1 MPYFDIL
8 KKDPASSARNGVIH
22 TAHGEVQT
30 PAFLP
35 IGTRGTVKSVTSEE
49 LKFWGADMILA
60 NTYHLWQRPGDA
72 LIYKAGGLHKFMNW
86 KGPIFTDSGG
96 FQVYSLAKMRKV
108 MEAGVLFQF
117 DLDGRQEILS
127 PEKSV
132 DIQANLG
139 SDVALILDDFPGYP
153 FEYER
158 SKESIALTKRWAE
171 RARKEFQKIIIDGD
185 PINPG
190 QKLWGIVQGASFPD
204 LRAQSAK
211 DMVNLGFE
219 AFAIGGVA
227 VGEPHSEMMKAVEA
241 VIPNLPESSPK
252 HLLGVG
258 TPFDIVQAVARG
270 CDTFDCVIPT
280 REARHGRLY
289 ISAKNIPAPTTP
301 SRYAGHPS
309 LAGGDAPAF
318 AEATA
323 DKPRSVS
330 SFSRRSVTEGDEV
343 VGVGSVE
350 GYKTI
355 DIRLDPPSPRLRR
368 TAPDSVS
375 QDLVNNQTQNV
386 VEGYATIDI
395 RLEKYKEDFTT
406 IDNTCD
412 CYLCLNHTRA
422 YLRHLFATG
431 EQLGTRL
438 ATMHNLKFYLNLM
451 KKIRT
456 AIQYDYFEG
465 MEKNYR
471 DYTEKQ

>member
-1 MPYFDIL
+1 MAYFDII
-8 KKDPASSARNGVIH
+8 KKAESSSARTGVIH
-22 TAHGEVQT
+22 SAHGDIQT

-35 IGTRGTVKSVTSEE
+35 IGTKGAVKTVTAEE
-49 LKFWGADMILA
+49 LKFWGADIILA

-86 KGPIFTDSGG
+86 HGPIFTDSGG
-96 FQVYSLAKMRKV
+96 FQVFSLSKMRKV
-108 MEAGVLFQF
+108 MEVGVLFQF
-117 DLDGRQEILS
+117 DLDGKQEILS

-139 SDVALILDDFPGYP
+139 SDICLILDDFPGYP

-171 RARKEFQKIIIDGD
+171 RAIKEHQKIVLDGD

-204 LRAQSAK
+204 LRKQSAL

-219 AFAIGGVA
+219 GFAIGGVA
-227 VGEPHSEMMKAVEA
+227 VGEPHKEMMLAVEA
-241 VIPNLPESSPK
+241 AIPHLPETAPK

-289 ISAKNIPAPTTP
+289 VNAQ
-301 SRYAGHPS
+301 Y
-309 LAGGDAPAF
+309 
-318 AEATA
+318 E
-323 DKPRSVS
+323 
-330 SFSRRSVTEGDEV
+330 
-343 VGVGSVE
+343 
-350 GYKTI
+350 
-355 DIRLDPPSPRLRR
+355 LDPPSPRLRR
-368 TAPDSVS
+368 TAPDTGANKNHQLDEKGSSIV
-375 QDLVNNQTQNV
+375 D
-386 VEGYATIDI
+386 GYSTIDI

-412 CYLCLNHTRA
+412 CYLCLNHTKS

-431 EQLGTRL
+431 EPLAERL

-451 KKIRT
+451 KKIRN
-456 AIQYDYFEG
+456 AITYEFFDE
-465 MEKNYR
+465 MARNYR
-471 DYTEKQ
+471 EVVSSK

>member
-1 MPYFDIL
+1 MPYFEIL
-8 KKDPASSARNGVIH
+8 KSDAGSRARTGVIH
-22 TAHGEVQT
+22 TAHGDIQT

-35 IGTRGTVKSVTSEE
+35 IGTKGAVKSITTEE
-49 LKFWGADMILA
+49 LKFWGADIILA
-60 NTYHLWQRPGDA
+60 NTYHLWQRPGDG

-96 FQVYSLAKMRKV
+96 FQVFSLAKMRKV
-108 MEAGVLFQF
+108 GEGGVVFQF
-117 DLDGRQEILS
+117 DLDGRTEILS

-139 SDVALILDDFPGYP
+139 SDIALILDDFPGYP

-171 RARKEFQKIIIDGD
+171 RAIKEYQKIIIDGD

-204 LRAQSAK
+204 LREQSAK
-211 DMVNLGFE
+211 DMVSLGFE

-227 VGEPHSEMMKAVEA
+227 VGEPHEEMMKAVEA
-241 VIPNLPESSPK
+241 TIPHLPENSPK

-258 TPFDIVQAVARG
+258 TPFDIVQAASRG

-289 ISAKNIPAPTTP
+289 ISSKYQVASSKE
-301 SRYAGHPS
+301 
-309 LAGGDAPAF
+309 
-318 AEATA
+318 EA
-323 DKPRSVS
+323 
-330 SFSRRSVTEGDEV
+330 
-343 VGVGSVE
+343 E
-350 GYKTI
+350 GY
-355 DIRLDPPSPRLRR
+355 S
-368 TAPDSVS
+368 
-375 QDLVNNQTQNV
+375 
-386 VEGYATIDI
+386 TIDI
-395 RLEKYKEDFTT
+395 RLEKFKEDFTT

-412 CYLCLNHTRA
+412 CYLCLNHTKS

-431 EQLGTRL
+431 EPLAIRL
-438 ATMHNLKFYLNLM
+438 ATMHNLRFYLNLM

-456 AIQYDYFEG
+456 AITYDYFG
-465 MEKNYR
+465 DMVKNYI
-471 DYTEKQ
+471 DYTKN

>member
-1 MPYFDIL
+1 MAYYEIL
-8 KKDPASSARNGVIH
+8 KKDESSKARNGVIH
-22 TAHGEVQT
+22 TAHGDIHT

-35 IGTRGTVKSVTSEE
+35 IGTKGAVKSVTTEE
-49 LKFWGADMILA
+49 LKFWGAEIVLA
-60 NTYHLWQRPGDA
+60 NTYHLWQRPGDG

-96 FQVYSLAKMRKV
+96 FQVFSLAKMRKV

-139 SDVALILDDFPGYP
+139 SDIALIFDDFPGFP

-171 RARKEFQKIIIDGD
+171 RAIREFQKIITHGD

-204 LRAQSAK
+204 LRKQSAK
-211 DMVNLGFE
+211 DMVELGFE

-227 VGEPHSEMMKAVEA
+227 VGEPHEEMMKAVEYA
-241 VIPNLPESSPK
+241 IPHLPENSPK

-258 TPFDIVQAVARG
+258 TPFDIVQGVARG

-289 ISAKNIPAPTTP
+289 INSKSQITNNKQ
-301 SRYAGHPS
+301 S
-309 LAGGDAPAF
+309 LNSNNQA
-318 AEATA
+318 
-323 DKPRSVS
+323 
-330 SFSRRSVTEGDEV
+330 
-343 VGVGSVE
+343 E
-350 GYKTI
+350 GY
-355 DIRLDPPSPRLRR
+355 S
-368 TAPDSVS
+368 
-375 QDLVNNQTQNV
+375 
-386 VEGYATIDI
+386 TIDI
-395 RLEKYKEDFTT
+395 RLERYKEDFTS
-406 IDNTCD
+406 IDDKCD
-412 CYLCLNHTRA
+412 CYLCLNHNKS
-422 YLRHLFATG
+422 YLRHLFQTHEPLA
-431 EQLGTRL
+431 ERL

-451 KKIRT
+451 KKIRE
-456 AIQYDYFEG
+456 AITYDYFED
-465 MEKNYR
+465 MVKSYKEI
-471 DYTEKQ
+471 

>member
-1 MPYFDIL
+1 MPYFEIL
-8 KKDPASSARNGVIH
+8 KKDEKSKARTGTIH
-22 TAHGEVQT
+22 TAHGDVQT

-35 IGTRGTVKSVTSEE
+35 IGTKGAVKSVTSEE
-49 LKFWGADMILA
+49 LKFWGADIILA

-96 FQVYSLAKMRKV
+96 FQVFSLAKMRKV
-108 MEAGVLFQF
+108 MEAGVTFQF
-117 DLDGRQEILS
+117 DLDGRTEILS

-139 SDVALILDDFPGYP
+139 SDIALILDDFPGYP

-171 RARKEFQKIIIDGD
+171 RAIKEHKKIVLDGD

-204 LRAQSAK
+204 LREQSSK
-211 DMVNLGFE
+211 DMVALGFE
-219 AFAIGGVA
+219 GFAIGGVA
-227 VGEPHSEMMKAVEA
+227 VGEPHEEMMKAIKSCV
-241 VIPNLPESSPK
+241 PFLPETAPK

-289 ISAKNIPAPTTP
+289 VSAKRQGLRAKGEDNQVDGYTTINI
-301 SRYAGHPS
+301 
-309 LAGGDAPAF
+309 
-318 AEATA
+318 
-323 DKPRSVS
+323 
-330 SFSRRSVTEGDEV
+330 
-343 VGVGSVE
+343 
-350 GYKTI
+350 
-355 DIRLDPPSPRLRR
+355 
-368 TAPDSVS
+368 
-375 QDLVNNQTQNV
+375 QN
-386 VEGYATIDI
+386 EQ
-395 RLEKYKEDFTT
+395 YKEDFMPV
-406 IDNTCD
+406 DNTCD
-412 CYLCLNHTRA
+412 CYLCLNHTKS

-431 EQLGTRL
+431 EPLAVRL

-451 KKIRT
+451 AKIRK
-456 AIQYDYFEG
+456 AIAYDYFEDMVRG
-465 MEKNYR
+465 YKEIVNSK
-471 DYTEKQ
+471 

>member
-1 MPYFDIL
+1 MIIRYTIFMPYFDIL
-8 KKDPASSARNGVIH
+8 KKDPSSVARTGMIH
-22 TAHGEVQT
+22 TAHGDVQT

-35 IGTRGTVKSVTSEE
+35 IGTKGTVKAVTSEE
-49 LKFWGADMILA
+49 LKFWGAEIILA
-60 NTYHLWQRPGDA
+60 NTYHLWQRPGDG

-96 FQVYSLAKMRKV
+96 FQVFSLTHRRDKNRGSSAEALAKADGVYKV

-139 SDVALILDDFPGYP
+139 SDISLILDDFPGYP

-171 RARKEFQKIIIDGD
+171 RAIKEFQKIIIDGD

-204 LRAQSAK
+204 LREQSAK
-211 DMVNLGFE
+211 DMVALGFE

-227 VGEPHSEMMKAVEA
+227 VGEPHSEMMRAVEA
-241 VIPNLPESSPK
+241 VIPFLPETSPK

-258 TPFDIVQAVARG
+258 TPFDIVQAVSRG

-289 ISAKNIPAPTTP
+289 ISAKSEVG
-301 SRYAGHPS
+301 SRKS
-309 LAGGDAPAF
+309 
-318 AEATA
+318 ENQTA
-323 DKPRSVS
+323 D
-330 SFSRRSVTEGDEV
+330 
-343 VGVGSVE
+343 
-350 GYKTI
+350 GY
-355 DIRLDPPSPRLRR
+355 S
-368 TAPDSVS
+368 
-375 QDLVNNQTQNV
+375 
-386 VEGYATIDI
+386 TIDI

-412 CYLCLNHTRA
+412 CYLCLNHTKS
-422 YLRHLFATG
+422 YLRHLFASG
-431 EQLGTRL
+431 EPLAIRL
-438 ATMHNLKFYLNLM
+438 ATMHNLRFYLNLM
-451 KKIRT
+451 VKIRT
-456 AIQYDYFEG
+456 AIQYDYFNE
-465 MEKNYR
+465 MKENYR
-471 DYTEKQ
+471 DYTKGK